1 MEYLGTSNGVK
12 AGEQLDTS
20 AAKDEASAADKPA
33 ADDSAP
39 KEQEPDFTVTP
50 SKEGQSAACTCQ
62 SAACTCMCIFIQVEV
77 IRG

>member
-1 MEYLGTSNGVK
+1 VEYLGTSNGVK

-50 SKEGQSAACTCQ
+50 SKEGQSAACTC
-62 SAACTCMCIFIQVEV
+62 MCIFIQVEV